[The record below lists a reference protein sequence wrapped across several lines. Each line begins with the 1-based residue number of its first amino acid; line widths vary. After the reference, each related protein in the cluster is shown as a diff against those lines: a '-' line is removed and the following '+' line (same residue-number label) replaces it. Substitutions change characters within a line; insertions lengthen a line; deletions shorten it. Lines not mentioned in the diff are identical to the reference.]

1 MVFRLYVE
9 KKKDVAVE
17 SAALLSDVRGFLGIQ
32 NLTGV
37 RILNR
42 YDVENIQP
50 QVFEA
55 CKYTVF
61 AEPQLDVVTEEIAA
75 PAGST
80 VFAVEYL
87 PGQFDQRA
95 DSAAQCV
102 QILSQGEKPR
112 CVPLRCIYWK
122 GPLPSRMSGR

>member
-61 AEPQLDVVTEEIAA
+61 AEPQLSLIH
-75 PAGST
+75 
-80 VFAVEYL
+80 
-87 PGQFDQRA
+87 
-95 DSAAQCV
+95 
-102 QILSQGEKPR
+102 I
-112 CVPLRCIYWK
+112 
-122 GPLPSRMSGR
+122 